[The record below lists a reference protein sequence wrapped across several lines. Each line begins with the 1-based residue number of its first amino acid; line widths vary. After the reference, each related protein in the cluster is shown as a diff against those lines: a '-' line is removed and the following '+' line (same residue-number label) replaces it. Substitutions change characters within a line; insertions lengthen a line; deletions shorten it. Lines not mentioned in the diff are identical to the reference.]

1 MKQTLHKLLCLLLVL
16 SMLLGAAPAVF
27 AEGESDPITPPSTQ
41 VEHNDTHTLIY
52 TRNNDGTHTVSCE
65 EDGCNFIQTKEA
77 CTYGAAEWDGL
88 AGHKETCT
96 KCGYVKSENCKLK
109 YVYVAPDAHQSVCE
123 VCGHVY
129 GSATKCTVTSWTPV
143 GGGKHSGP
151 CSVCGT
157 VYQEDCEDAD
167 KDGKCDVCGG
177 DVATAPETKT
187 IISFER
193 VSNITVPV
201 GTAQNAVG
209 LPSFVTGYTS
219 DRKTV
224 SCPVSW
230 SCTNYNPNKA
240 GTYTFTG
247 TITVPEG
254 YTLGTNVSATLTVSV
269 TLQDY
274 SIKLSADS
282 SSVSVGGTKNITAA
296 ISSPAGTASNLTVA
310 WSVSDTTGR
319 IATIS
324 SGSSWWGI
332 NDRTG
337 TLSAISAGSSTSG
350 TNVTVT
356 ATLKSGSQVL
366 ATDSVTVRIVPATAA
381 AIRQS
386 VAGSG
391 VTFGESAFYSAL
403 GSSLGKQLDYVVFD
417 TLSSSRGTLYSS
429 NSSRASKLTSSSKC
443 FYKYSS
449 YDNGYDLDEIY
460 FEVANN
466 YTGSSVTLGYTA
478 YNSYGYV
485 IAIGSVE
492 LSLSTAKISYTVS
505 SDSKLTFDE
514 DDFRSVLRASYSGST
529 LSYVQ
534 FDMSEAVFGSA
545 YGGSSKYGY
554 LYVDSSLKTKLTTSN
569 DSYPFAYRYST
580 SSSRYYDL
588 DDVTY
593 VPGTATGKYTV
604 SIPFTAYGT
613 GYETVSGTVE
623 IQVNESDA
631 FTIDCIGTNFSAA
644 AKVIA
649 DEFKTAT
656 YIMFDLPES
665 GTLYYDFDA
674 INDYGHKVRS
684 TYAYY
689 LDPGT
694 KDEYDLDEVYFVPAA
709 GDTRAT
715 IRFDVYSGKTKI
727 DSGSVTFSIKSR
739 TSSRV
744 FTDVTYAN
752 TGSWSA
758 DSVDFMYANGLIYG
772 TGKNKFNPN
781 GTMTRGDLVLIL
793 YRLAG
798 EPSVSS
804 IKNPFTD
811 IKSSDYYYKA
821 VLWAYANN
829 VVNGTGGSTF
839 SPKAAVTRE
848 QLATILHRYS
858 GSPSSSI
865 RLGSFTDASSVSS
878 YATNA
883 MKWAV
888 GKGIITGS
896 GTKLDPRSSAT
907 RAQVAAMLHRY
918 LTK

>member
-27 AEGESDPITPPSTQ
+27 AEGDGDGNDSTNPFT
-41 VEHNDTHTLIY
+41 VEHDEAHPLKRVAADI
-52 TRNNDGTHTVSCE
+52 DGKHLVICTF
-65 EDGCNFIQTKEA
+65 DGCTMPAYLEDCSGDYVSIDNERHQHK
-77 CTYGAAEWDGL
+77 CTICD
-88 AGHKETCT
+88 
-96 KCGYVKSENCKLK
+96 SF
-109 YVYVAPDAHQSVCE
+109 
-123 VCGHVY
+123 Y
-129 GSATKCTVTSWTPV
+129 GSA
-143 GGGKHSGP
+143 
-151 CSVCGT
+151 
-157 VYQEDCEDAD
+157 DACVD
-167 KDGKCDVCGG
+167 QTGDGKCDVCGG
-177 DVATAPETKT
+177 EVATAPETKT
-187 IISFER
+187 ITSFASPSSIEK
-193 VSNITVPV
+193 PV
-201 GTAQNAVG
+201 GTQQSNLG
-209 LPSFVTGYTS
+209 LPATVTGNYTEGGVKKYA
-219 DRKTV
+219 DFQV
-224 SCPVSW
+224 SNW
-230 SCTNYNPNKA
+230 SCTDYDPDKT

-247 TITVPEG
+247 TITVPSD
-254 YTLGTNVSATLTVSV
+254 YKLATGVQATVSV
-269 TLQDY
+269 TVRLVGEY

-296 ISSPAGTASNLTVA
+296 ITKPSTVSVKTLSVV
-310 WSVSDTTGR
+310 WTVSDTKL
-319 IATIS
+319 AAV
-324 SGSSWWGI
+324 SGGSVSASGKA
-332 NDRTG
+332 TG
-337 TLSAISAGSSTSG
+337 TLSAVSTGSSTS
-350 TNVTVT
+350 TKAVTVT
-356 ATLKSGSQVL
+356 ATLKSGAEVL
-366 ATDSVTVRIVPATAA
+366 ATDSVAVKIVPATAA

-386 VAGSG
+386 VTGIG

-417 TLSSSRGTLYSS
+417 TVSSSRGTLYSS
-429 NSSRASKLTSSSKC
+429 NSSKASKLTSSSKC

-514 DDFRSVLRASYSGST
+514 DDFRSVLRANYSGST

-569 DSYPFAYRYST
+569 DSYLFIYNYSS